1 MGNSTSRLHYLYTCF
16 INDTGTPD
24 EIREFWTLLQEA
36 PEDHPIRN
44 AVFALYEETAPDTA
58 SPVDWAPALQRILGH
73 ARPQP
78 RKSRAVQHWWA
89 AASIIFL
96 AGIGAYFF
104 YQARLPGTAVK
115 KNIASQETITPG
127 GLKAILKT
135 QHGEVVLKEADT
147 SFVLAGNTIRIN
159 GGNVQIAAEK
169 PAQYTLITPRGGEYR
184 LTLADGTTVWLNA
197 SSKLEYPS
205 VFAGNT
211 REVSLEGEAF
221 FEVAQ
226 DVTHPFIVHTEK
238 QRITVL
244 GTAFNIHAYPDE
256 SESTTLINGK
266 VRVNSAGNTLLLQPG
281 QQALLDSGGQ
291 LRLDPDADLEEVA
304 AWKNGY
310 FQFNKADIRQIMQ
323 QLSRWYNVDV
333 EYASSL
339 PSSSFGAIISRTNSI
354 SKILDVLEATGEVH
368 FKVEGR
374 HIYVMP

>member
-24 EIREFWTLLQEA
+24 EIREFWALLQEA

-44 AVFALYEETAPDTA
+44 AVFALYEETVPDTN
-58 SPVDWAPALQRILGH
+58 SPVDWTPALRRILGH
-73 ARPQP
+73 ASPQP
-78 RKSRAVQHWWA
+78 RKSKAVQHWWA
-89 AASIIFL
+89 AASVIFL
-96 AGIGAYFF
+96 VGIGAYFF
-104 YQARLPGTAVK
+104 YHTNHPATTVK
-115 KNIASQETITPG
+115 KNLASQEVITPG

-135 QHGEVVLKEADT
+135 QGGEVALREADT
-147 SFVLAGNTIRIN
+147 SFVLAGNTIQIN
-159 GGNVQIAAEK
+159 RGNVQIAKER
-169 PAQYTLITPRGGEYR
+169 PAQYTLITPLGGEYR
-184 LTLADGTTVWLNA
+184 ITLADGTTVWLNA
-197 SSKLEYPS
+197 GSKLEYPS
-205 VFAGNT
+205 VFTGST

-226 DVTHPFIVHTEK
+226 DGTHPFIVHTEK

-244 GTAFNIHAYPDE
+244 GTSFNIHAYADE

-266 VRVNSAGNTLLLQPG
+266 VRVNSEGNTLLLQPG
-281 QQALLDSGGQ
+281 QQALLDGSGQ

-333 EYASSL
+333 EYADSL
-339 PSSSFGAIISRTNSI
+339 PASSFGAIISRTNSI